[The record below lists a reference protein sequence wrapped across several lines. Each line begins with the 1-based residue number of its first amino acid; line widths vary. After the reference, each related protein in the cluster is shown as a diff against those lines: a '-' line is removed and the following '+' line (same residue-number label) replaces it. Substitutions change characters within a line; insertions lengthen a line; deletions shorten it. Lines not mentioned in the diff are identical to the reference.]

1 MQVVLLLHTTPATI
15 NTHAHAQTYQYAEQE
30 SEQLKCRA
38 DVGEVGLLCLHS
50 HQDLVE
56 PGELELRVGPDV
68 GPQGVLEERHTTS
81 RQQLARRTHA
91 RRRVAVLWG
100 VMQKGGRGNVSE

>member
-1 MQVVLLLHTTPATI
+1 MFLCRWLYCHTNPSETAP
-15 NTHAHAQTYQYAEQE
+15 THAHSQTYQYAEQE
-30 SEQLKCRA
+30 AEQLERRA
-38 DVGEVGLLCLHS
+38 DVGEVRLLRLDRHE
-50 HQDLVE
+50 DLVE

-68 GPQGVLEERHTTS
+68 GPQRVLEERYTAS

-100 VMQKGGRGNVSE
+100 